1 MREGIPRKKQQR
13 VRIAAK
19 QTLLR
24 SNDDRLLPP
33 RAQRRKPQIP
43 VEARLIRRVNP
54 RWLGGILRFESK
66 RVNQPGL
73 PIVRALKF
81 DFVTAAR
88 HHGEQPVTVRDAKWL
103 QRRNRCRRQP
113 PWLDHPHH
121 LRERGIEDPR
131 EHHGRHS
138 KPQCGNLR
146 SESLLP
152 FLFGSRSWKRFRLFP

>member
-66 RVNQPGL
+66 RENQPGL

-81 DFVTAAR
+81 DFETAAR
-88 HHGEQPVTVRDAKWL
+88 HHGEKPATVTGAKGTPT
-103 QRRNRCRRQP
+103 RNRSRGQP
-113 PWLDHPHH
+113 PRPTNP
-121 LRERGIEDPR
+121 DP
-131 EHHGRHS
+131 
-138 KPQCGNLR
+138 
-146 SESLLP
+146 
-152 FLFGSRSWKRFRLFP
+152 